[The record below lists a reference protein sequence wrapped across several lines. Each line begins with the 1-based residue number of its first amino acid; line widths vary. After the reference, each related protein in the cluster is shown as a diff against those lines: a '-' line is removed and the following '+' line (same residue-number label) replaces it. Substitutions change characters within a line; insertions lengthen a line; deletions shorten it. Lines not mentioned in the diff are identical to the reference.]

1 MGDLLRAGVHVEGV
15 HAERHR
21 DQERVAAR
29 GRASLLQGQRTGR
42 LVQQENAQRP
52 RKGQRRTYRKRLGWK
67 MIFLFCIFLQ
77 YQMFVLLLILILN
90 H

>member
-1 MGDLLRAGVHVEGV
+1 
-15 HAERHR
+15 
-21 DQERVAAR
+21 
-29 GRASLLQGQRTGR
+29 
-42 LVQQENAQRP
+42 
-52 RKGQRRTYRKRLGWK
+52 LGWK